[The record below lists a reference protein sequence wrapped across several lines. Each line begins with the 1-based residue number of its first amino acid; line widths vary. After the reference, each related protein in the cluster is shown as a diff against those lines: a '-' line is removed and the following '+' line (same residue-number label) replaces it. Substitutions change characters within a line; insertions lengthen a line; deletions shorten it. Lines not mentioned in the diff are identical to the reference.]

1 MATRDEI
8 MRREALGRIDG
19 RESRNSTVWTVA
31 LATALLGLVAMPR
44 RRSPGPGPG
53 QGSGSA
59 PPASGARSGDPREPS
74 ASHEGPEASR
84 VAKTQGERGRQAST
98 PSEIPASG
106 WKDIALRVFHD
117 VGENRL
123 VLVAAGVT
131 FYVLLAI
138 FPAMAAL
145 VSCYGLVADVGTIN
159 EHLAGLQGV
168 LPSGALDI
176 VGEQVKRIAAKGD
189 TTLGITFFT
198 GLALSIWS
206 ANGGMKAVF
215 DALNI
220 VYEEREKRNFLWL
233 NLRSLSFTAGALLF
247 IVVAL
252 VGIVVVPVVLN
263 TIGLSGDAWY
273 IALLRWPV
281 LYIVVLFGLA
291 LIYRYGPSR
300 DTPRWRWVTWG
311 SAIAA
316 ALWLVTSLLFSW
328 YVSNFGKYNETY
340 GSLGAAIGFM
350 TWIWISTIIV
360 LVGAEINAEMEH
372 QTAKDTTTGQPQP
385 LGTRRARMA
394 DTVGA
399 AT

>member
-1 MATRDEI
+1 MTTRDEI
-8 MRREALGRIDG
+8 MRREALGRVDS

-31 LATALLGLVAMPR
+31 LATALLGLVVMPR
-44 RRSPGPGPG
+44 RRSPDPAQRG
-53 QGSGSA
+53 QAAGG
-59 PPASGARSGDPREPS
+59 RSEDPRAPS
-74 ASHEGPEASR
+74 PSHSGPEAQQ
-84 VAKTQGERGRQAST
+84 VARTQGERGRQAST

-106 WKDIALRVFHD
+106 WKDIGLRVFHD
-117 VGENRL
+117 IGENRL

-138 FPAMAAL
+138 FPAAAAL

-159 EHLAGLQGV
+159 EHLASLQGV
-168 LPSGALDI
+168 LPSGAIEI

-233 NLRSLSFTAGALLF
+233 NLRSLTFTAGALLF

-281 LYIVVLFGLA
+281 LYLVVLLGLA

-300 DTPRWRWVTWG
+300 DAPRWRWVTWG

-316 ALWLVTSLLFSW
+316 ALWLVTSVLFSW

-372 QTAKDTTTGQPQP
+372 QTAKDTTVGQPQP
-385 LGTRRARMA
+385 LGTRRAKMA